1 MQVLQQAFL
10 WSFSCNMQPVQGAA
24 ELGAGQ
30 LDVALLRGRCDAS
43 LSAGLCGLGTGDV
56 DLIGIFER
64 GGDETYLA
72 LLHAEKAAAAGC
84 MPRLA
89 VFVTTTRPMSSAAI

>member
-1 MQVLQQAFL
+1 
-10 WSFSCNMQPVQGAA
+10 MQPVQGAA

-43 LSAGLCGLGTGDV
+43 LSAGLCSLGTGNV

-84 MPRLA
+84 MPPS
-89 VFVTTTRPMSSAAI
+89 FVTTTRPMSSAAI

>member
-1 MQVLQQAFL
+1 
-10 WSFSCNMQPVQGAA
+10 MQPVQGAA

-43 LSAGLCGLGTGDV
+43 LSAGLCGLGTGNV

-72 LLHAEKAAAAGC
+72 LLHAEKAAAAACRGS
-84 MPRLA
+84 PS
-89 VFVTTTRPMSSAAI
+89 FVTTTRPMSSAAI